1 MHTHTHTQCNTHT
14 HAHSHSVIHTHT
26 SLMVHPE
33 NQAKVLLKSS
43 KGCIYMAWT
52 DGEKRRRKGFSESF
66 KLLRGGLLPGREG
79 GGVIRGSRVLCYSL
93 LLSIVLLSA
102 PEYCAALCFCCAVLC
117 SWVLCYS
124 LLLSIV
130 LFSAPEQMLSALI
143 KSKVQSWRMFGQISL
158 TWKDLKKLVT
168 LDSEWTTVGE
178 YVLTIFL

>member
-1 MHTHTHTQCNTHT
+1 
-14 HAHSHSVIHTHT
+14 
-26 SLMVHPE
+26 
-33 NQAKVLLKSS
+33 
-43 KGCIYMAWT
+43 MAWT

-102 PEYCAALCFCCAVLC
+102 PEYCAALCSYCAVLCSWVLCYSLLLSIVLLSAPEFCAALCSYCAVLC

-143 KSKVQSWRMFGQISL
+143 KSKVQSWRMFCQISL